1 MTNSAGTS
9 PGEPIPFHLALPSND
24 LSKTREFYSK
34 ILGLAEKRSAFNWID
49 FDFFGHQV
57 SFHLVRDM
65 SERLEPTII
74 DGDQV
79 PARHFGA
86 ILTFAA
92 WEALRT
98 RLETLNQKFVIG
110 PRIRFQGKE
119 GEQGTMFIVDPS
131 GNYLEFKY
139 FTDTSR
145 GPWY

>member
-1 MTNSAGTS
+1 MM
-9 PGEPIPFHLALPSND
+9 PFHLALPTYD
-24 LSKTREFYSK
+24 LDKTRDFYRNV
-34 ILGLAEKRSAFNWID
+34 LGLTEKRSAFNWVD
-49 FDFFGHQV
+49 FDFYGHQV
-57 SFHLVRDM
+57 TFHLVRETQSRVESTM
-65 SERLEPTII
+65 I

-86 ILTFAA
+86 ILSEAD
-92 WEALRT
+92 WNALRD
-98 RLETLNQKFVIG
+98 RLSAAQQRFVIG
-110 PRIRFQGKE
+110 PRIRFAGKD